1 VRLAEYT
8 PDDFTILRRAA
19 ERLRVHSLCHR
30 PFVDYYYS
38 GNPWCKLYLLTADNG
53 STAGI
58 IGIDQM
64 RFAAGGTFLTLAFAT
79 NYHAAQ
85 QGAGGLLYLHWIKT
99 APFGLV
105 FGGSEDTHKILRR
118 QRWTYFTGVKTF
130 VLNRP
135 YHIVP
140 GDALWR
146 RWAKRV
152 RASIPH
158 TPIAERARRIPPSV
172 RERISVEQEQQFTE
186 DMLPQTSPFA
196 FKFAPPLEYVNWRYH
211 TGLSFVRYRL
221 FRVLT
226 EGRTS
231 GYVVLNDAPGKV
243 IVAQCDGEEPA
254 ALAYGVLLSLVRA
267 TANDSQPR
275 EVMLT
280 CSHPEMQRVYEGF
293 GFRARGADRP
303 FVVGS
308 RRGPVDLP
316 ADTSQWLVNY
326 DWGDNGLRAP
336 FLDEGAGREKHPLM
350 IHG

>member
-1 VRLAEYT
+1 
-8 PDDFTILRRAA
+8 
-19 ERLRVHSLCHR
+19 LCHL

-38 GNPWCKLYLLTADNG
+38 GNPWCKLYLLTAEGG
-53 STAGI
+53 STAGV

-64 RFAAGGTFLTLAFAT
+64 RFAAGEKVHTLGFAT

-85 QGAGGLLYLHWIKT
+85 QGAGGLLYLHWMKT
-99 APFGLV
+99 AAFGLV
-105 FGGSEDTHKILRR
+105 FGGSEDTHKILR
-118 QRWTYFTGVKTF
+118 QQGWAYFWGVKTF

-135 YHIVP
+135 YHIMP
-140 GDALWR
+140 GDPLWR
-146 RWAKRV
+146 RWAKRILAGV
-152 RASIPH
+152 PH
-158 TPIAERARRIPPSV
+158 TPLAARARRIPPEIH
-172 RERISVEQEQQFTE
+172 ERITVEEEQQFTD

-196 FKFAPPLEYVNWRYH
+196 FKFAPTLEYANWRYN

-221 FRVLT
+221 FRIRT
-226 EGRTS
+226 GGRTC

-267 TANDSQPR
+267 TAKDGRAR

-280 CSHPEMQRVYEGF
+280 CSHPEMQRVYQQF
-293 GFRARGADRP
+293 GFRARGPDRP

-316 ADTSQWLVNY
+316 ADTSQWLVNF
-326 DWGDNGLRAP
+326 DWGDNGLRPP
-336 FLDEGAGREKHPLM
+336 FLDQGAGRGKLPRM
-350 IHG
+350 VHG